1 MSMIISLVTF
11 LILLLI
17 VNLMTSFMWGIPHFW
32 SRLIWSPYSPNHP
45 IALNWGKFQFRPTAL
60 TSQLEL
66 CSIAK
71 YMNRSFGSI
80 QWETKSL
87 FRIPCDKRILF
98 ITRIWTRTLQLG
110 SYATPMAQRYFR
122 HLGSFSP
129 LRMPKLTHVDL
140 EDNLVPGTK
149 ACTPSNFI

>member
-80 QWETKSL
+80 QWETRSL
-87 FRIPCDKRILF
+87 FRILCDKRILF

-110 SYATPMAQRYFR
+110 SYATPMAMMTQQSAALFPI
-122 HLGSFSP
+122 LGLVLSSP
-129 LRMPKLTHVDL
+129 NAQTHSRRSR
-140 EDNLVPGTK
+140 G
-149 ACTPSNFI
+149 